1 MDPSKNPMRKIPLHK
16 VRSSLGGLGR
26 EEERQSIASVFGK
39 QDDQASNEYRR
50 PTQLID
56 FSKLI
61 TVPAKLINNAVDLSQ
76 DLMLA
81 VRNSLGYR
89 ADAGNQH
96 SPSVSTGPREIHTI
110 KEKKLGES
118 V

>member
-1 MDPSKNPMRKIPLHK
+1 
-16 VRSSLGGLGR
+16 
-26 EEERQSIASVFGK
+26 
-39 QDDQASNEYRR
+39 
-50 PTQLID
+50 LID

-61 TVPAKLINNAVDLSQ
+61 TGPAKLINSVVDLSQ

-81 VRNSLGYR
+81 AGRSLGYH

-110 KEKKLGES
+110 KDKKLGES